1 MKPLNKKTASSLLA
15 DLDLDG
21 IIKKA
26 ITSEIPKM
34 LPESYVAEPKAY
46 AQVSEFASIKTKE
59 GHNELYQIYVENTNR
74 ISAELDSVDRSAPAT
89 SATHSKYRSLKLDE
103 ATCLNAVW
111 LHELYF
117 ANCFDPH
124 SEVYMDSLSYMRLE
138 RDFGTFDDWQKDF
151 IACAMT
157 SGEGWAV
164 LGYHTF
170 LRRYV
175 NMMVNDHG
183 GNLMLGVYPVFVVDM
198 WAHAYHRDYLND
210 KRSYLISRMREI
222 NWNVVEER
230 FTKSEAIAEAL
241 KR

>member
-1 MKPLNKKTASSLLA
+1 MSSTKSTESLFEG
-15 DLDLDG
+15 LDIDG

-26 ITSEIPKM
+26 VKSELPKI
-34 LPESYVAEPKAY
+34 LPESYVAEPKRY
-46 AQVSEFASIKTKE
+46 PQVSEFASTKTKE
-59 GHNELYQIYVENTNR
+59 GHNELYQIYVDNTNR
-74 ISAELDSVDRSAPAT
+74 ISAELDSVDRSAEAT
-89 SATHSKYRSLKLDE
+89 SASHSQFRSLKHDE

-124 SEVYMDSLSYMRLE
+124 SEVYMDSMAYMRLE

-175 NMMVNDHG
+175 NMVVDGHS
-183 GNLMLGVYPVFVVDM
+183 GNLMMGVYPIFVVDM
-198 WAHAYHRDYLND
+198 WAHSYHRDYLND

-230 FTKSEAIAEAL
+230 ITKSEAMAEAL
-241 KR
+241 KK